1 MKIYR
6 KKQFIRIKNDLF
18 DIDDIKS
25 IIVCKS
31 EILEEPKWKIVVER
45 EEGYTESYN
54 YPTAEDA
61 DIELKKIR
69 QQLIKAGCYL
79 GD

>member
-1 MKIYR
+1 MKIVR

-18 DIDDIKS
+18 EINDIKS
-25 IIVCKS
+25 IIVFKS
-31 EILEEPKWKIVVER
+31 EYPGEPRWKIVVAHENQC
-45 EEGYTESYN
+45 TEAYS

-69 QQLIKAGCYL
+69 QQLKKAGCYL